1 MQSGWLLS
9 TCSTEI
15 ADSMRGYV
23 AESDVVRVARERP
36 VWRWSQL
43 SEAIRGDKGCCEST
57 AMRAIK
63 RAVRSGLLIHN
74 DGGYQLAS
82 TADELLQA
90 PYCYR
95 RLNRKRLLEIL
106 AERRSWGHSELMDE
120 VCVRLNTSESTVAT
134 SLRYGRAFGYIRH
147 RGDYTWALTRLG
159 REQLALWG
167 RLEGEEG
174 FRFATFLSGHPKRG
188 LARWT
193 RYPGSN

>member
-1 MQSGWLLS
+1 
-9 TCSTEI
+9 
-15 ADSMRGYV
+15 MRGYV
-23 AESDVVRVARERP
+23 AESDVVRIARERQ

-57 AMRAIK
+57 ATRAIK
-63 RAVRSGLLIHN
+63 RAVRSGLLLHHN
-74 DGGYQLAS
+74 GGYQVAS
-82 TADELLQA
+82 TADELLDA

-95 RLNRKRLLEIL
+95 RLDRKRLLEIMT
-106 AERRSWGHSELMDE
+106 ERPNWGHTELMDE
-120 VCVRLNTSESTVAT
+120 VCVRLNTSETTVAT
-134 SLRYGRAFGYIRH
+134 SLRYGQAFGYIRR

-159 REQLALWG
+159 REQLAMWG

-193 RYPGSN
+193 R